1 MSRWA
6 LIPRQCCLAK
16 AAGFSVFCYEAWR
29 HYEVTG
35 VRRALEIMFKLGVE
49 RVRDIFHKCTAF
61 GLSRKHGAV
70 GLTAPPNICI
80 LK

>member
-1 MSRWA
+1 M
-6 LIPRQCCLAK
+6 
-16 AAGFSVFCYEAWR
+16 
-29 HYEVTG
+29 
-35 VRRALEIMFKLGVE
+35 RRALEIMFKLGVE